1 MEIAIPGIALG
12 LLYVANN
19 QNKEEEKV
27 NENFTSR
34 STTLPNTNIPDKN
47 YPTDDTLVSSEL
59 ERTSALS
66 RVNRYDNDG
75 VYTDKYFHSK
85 RNDEQKDTYDE
96 DLPFYSM
103 TGEKVGSEYFKHN
116 NMVPYFGS
124 KTRTV
129 NTGANSNE
137 GLLDNY
143 TGGGSQNVSK
153 KEQSPLFKP
162 DENVQWAHGMPN
174 QSEFIRSRVNPSMRM
189 ANVKPFEEQR
199 VAPGLG
205 LGYTNEGSDG
215 FNSGMMMRDQW
226 MPKTA
231 DELRVKTNPKSGGL
245 SLIGHEGPANSAIKN
260 MATREQMGIMEK
272 HRPERAF
279 AFDERDMS
287 AAGNGGQTNA
297 NTDIGRLFTTGG
309 VEKGQTLHSM
319 PIDRNVTR
327 PETTRSYIG
336 GAGGDQKETYMQGEY
351 MPSHNQQLGPVP
363 LGVANANSR
372 NHATSG
378 DYGIKSKMA
387 YPNNRTSNKDNG
399 YFGMVSG
406 GLSAAIAPLMDVL
419 RPSRKENVIGTLR
432 PYQNPGTT
440 VPNSYIFNPADR
452 PATTIRETTEQ
463 SKNHLNVNAQERG
476 AYHVTDHQVA
486 FTTRNETGDFYYTGG
501 AGATEGHR
509 ELKSYE
515 AIQNQRNNDIK
526 ASTIDGRL
534 TKGNMSLMNG
544 NVNVREKTRDDSLK
558 NNRDIV
564 GNMPYR
570 SPDVENMGTL
580 AGHQKSL
587 PNNINIE
594 RNDFDIQGQLSKNPY
609 VVDYKNAL

>member
-34 STTLPNTNIPDKN
+34 STLPNTNIPDKN
-47 YPTDDTLVSSEL
+47 YPTNDEVVSSEL

-85 RNDEQKDTYDE
+85 RNDENKDSYNE
-96 DLPFYSM
+96 ELPFYSM
-103 TGEKVGSEYFKHN
+103 TGEKVGSDYFKHN

-287 AAGNGGQTNA
+287 SVGNGGQTNA

-309 VEKGQTLHSM
+309 VEKGQTLHSI
-319 PIDRNVTR
+319 PIDRDVTR

-336 GAGGDQKETYMQGEY
+336 GAGGDQKETYMPGEY

-387 YPNNRTSNKDNG
+387 YPNNRTANKNNG

-432 PYQNPGTT
+432 PYQNPSTT

-452 PATTIRETTEQ
+452 PATTIRETTEV

-534 TKGNMSLMNG
+534 TKGNMSLMNA
-544 NVNVREKTRDDSLK
+544 NVNMREKTRDDSLK

-587 PNNINIE
+587 PNNINVE
-594 RNDFDIQGQLSKNPY
+594 RNDFDIKGQLSKNPY

>member
-34 STTLPNTNIPDKN
+34 HALPNTNIPDKN
-47 YPTDDTLVSSEL
+47 YATNDVVVSSEL
-59 ERTSALS
+59 EKTSALS

-85 RNDEQKDTYDE
+85 RNDDKKDSYDDE
-96 DLPFYSM
+96 LPFYSM
-103 TGEKVGSEYFKHN
+103 TGEKVSSDYFKHN

-162 DENVQWAHGMPN
+162 DENIQWAHGMPN
-174 QSEFIRSRVNPSMRM
+174 QSEFIQSRVNPSMRM

-309 VEKGQTLHSM
+309 IEKGQTLHSM

-336 GAGGDQKETYMQGEY
+336 GAGSDQKETYMPGEY

-387 YPNNRTSNKDNG
+387 YPNNRTVNKQDS

-486 FTTRNETGDFYYTGG
+486 FTTRNETGDYYYTGG
-501 AGATEGHR
+501 AGATDGHR

-544 NVNVREKTRDDSLK
+544 NVNMREKTRDVSLK
-558 NNRDIV
+558 NNRDVV

-570 SPDVENMGTL
+570 SPDVENMGAL

-587 PNNINIE
+587 PNNINVE

>member
-34 STTLPNTNIPDKN
+34 STLPNTNIPDKN
-47 YPTDDTLVSSEL
+47 YPTNDMVVSSEL
-59 ERTSALS
+59 EKTSALS

-85 RNDEQKDTYDE
+85 RNDEQKDSYDE
-96 DLPFYSM
+96 ELPFYSM
-103 TGEKVGSEYFKHN
+103 TGEKVGSDYFKHN

-336 GAGGDQKETYMQGEY
+336 GAGGDQKETYMPGEY

-387 YPNNRTSNKDNG
+387 YPNNRTVNKDNG

-544 NVNVREKTRDDSLK
+544 NVNMREKTRDASLK

>member
-1 MEIAIPGIALG
+1 
-12 LLYVANN
+12 
-19 QNKEEEKV
+19 
-27 NENFTSR
+27 
-34 STTLPNTNIPDKN
+34 
-47 YPTDDTLVSSEL
+47 
-59 ERTSALS
+59 
-66 RVNRYDNDG
+66 
-75 VYTDKYFHSK
+75 
-85 RNDEQKDTYDE
+85 
-96 DLPFYSM
+96 
-103 TGEKVGSEYFKHN
+103 
-116 NMVPYFGS
+116 MVPYFGS

-587 PNNINIE
+587 PNNINVE

>member
-34 STTLPNTNIPDKN
+34 STLPNTNIPDKN
-47 YPTDDTLVSSEL
+47 YPTNDMVVSSEL
-59 ERTSALS
+59 EKTSALS

-85 RNDEQKDTYDE
+85 RNDEQKDSYDE
-96 DLPFYSM
+96 ELPFYSM
-103 TGEKVGSEYFKHN
+103 TGEKVGSDYFKHN

-336 GAGGDQKETYMQGEY
+336 GAGGDQKETYMPGEY

-387 YPNNRTSNKDNG
+387 YPNNRTANKDNG

-544 NVNVREKTRDDSLK
+544 NVNMREKTRDASLK

>member
-19 QNKEEEKV
+19 QNKEQENV

-34 STTLPNTNIPDKN
+34 NALPNTNIPDKN
-47 YPTDDTLVSSEL
+47 YPSETPVVSSEL

-66 RVNRYDNDG
+66 SVNRFNSNG

-85 RNDEQKDTYDE
+85 KNDESQDTPDE
-96 DLPFYSM
+96 EMPFYSM

-124 KTRTV
+124 KMRTV
-129 NTGANSNE
+129 STGPNSNE
-137 GLLDNY
+137 GLLDSY

-153 KEQSPLFKP
+153 KEVSPLFKP
-162 DENVQWAHGMPN
+162 DENVQWSHGMPN
-174 QSEFIRSRVNPSMRM
+174 QSEFIQSRVNPSMRM
-189 ANVKPFEEQR
+189 ANVKPFEEER

-215 FNSGMMMRDQW
+215 FNSGMMMRDKW

-231 DELRVKTNPKSGGL
+231 DELRVENKPKAGGL
-245 SLIGHEGPANSAIKN
+245 SLIGHEGPANSLIKN
-260 MATREQMGIMEK
+260 VADTDHMGVMEK
-272 HRPERAF
+272 HRPETAF
-279 AFDERDMS
+279 AFDEREMS
-287 AAGNGGQTNA
+287 NGSGGQTDK

-309 VEKGQTLHSM
+309 VEKGQALHSI
-319 PIDRNVTR
+319 PVDRHVTR
-327 PETTRSYIG
+327 PETTQSYMG
-336 GAGGDQKETYMQGEY
+336 GAGAEQNETYMQGEY

-363 LGVANANSR
+363 LGIANANSR

-387 YPNNRTSNKDNG
+387 YPNNRTVNKQDG
-399 YFGMVSG
+399 YFGLVSG

-452 PATTIRETTEQ
+452 PATTIRETTER

-476 AYHVTDHQVA
+476 AYNVTDHQVA
-486 FTTRNETGDFYYTGG
+486 FTNRNETGDYYYTGG
-501 AGATEGHR
+501 AGATDGHR

-515 AIQNQRNNDIK
+515 AIDNQRNNDIK

-534 TKGNMSLMNG
+534 TKGNMSLMN
-544 NVNVREKTRDDSLK
+544 NHVNMREKTRDDSLK
-558 NNRDIV
+558 MKRDVV

-570 SPDVENMGTL
+570 SPEIENMGRL
-580 AGHQKSL
+580 AGHERSL
-587 PNNINIE
+587 PNNVHTE

>member
-34 STTLPNTNIPDKN
+34 NALPNTNIPDKN
-47 YPTDDTLVSSEL
+47 YPSNDMVVSSEL
-59 ERTSALS
+59 EKTSAIS
-66 RVNRYDNDG
+66 RVNRYDSDG

-85 RNDEQKDTYDE
+85 QNDERQDTYDNE
-96 DLPFYSM
+96 LPFYSM
-103 TGEKVGSEYFKHN
+103 TGEKVGSDYFKHN

-129 NTGANSNE
+129 NTGPNSNE

-153 KEQSPLFKP
+153 KEVSPLFKP
-162 DENVQWAHGMPN
+162 DENVQWANGMPN
-174 QSEFIRSRVNPSMRM
+174 QSEFIQSRVNPSMRM
-189 ANVKPFEEQR
+189 ANVKPFEEER

-245 SLIGHEGPANSAIKN
+245 SLIGHEGPANSSIKN
-260 MATREQMGIMEK
+260 MANREHMGVMEK

-287 AAGNGGQTNA
+287 SGANGGQTNK

-327 PETTRSYIG
+327 PETTRSYTG
-336 GAGGDQKETYMQGEY
+336 GAGGDQKETYMPGEY

-363 LGVANANSR
+363 IGVANANSR

-378 DYGIKSKMA
+378 DYGIKSKKA
-387 YPNNRTSNKDNG
+387 YPNNRTANKQNG

-452 PATTIRETTEQ
+452 PATTIRETTEH

-486 FTTRNETGDFYYTGG
+486 FTTRNETGDYYYTGG
-501 AGATEGHR
+501 AGATEGNR

-534 TKGNMSLMNG
+534 TKGNMSLMNS
-544 NVNVREKTRDDSLK
+544 NVNMREKTRDASLK
-558 NNRDIV
+558 NNRDVV

-587 PNNINIE
+587 PNNINVQ